1 MRDSRAAAGIPHRH
15 KHQPG
20 DRLAWT
26 DGPGREA
33 GEGVVAELLPATGAD
48 RQPRYRLR
56 VFRGSRQSEEEIVL
70 PEGVV
75 FAVPRWEGQMG
86 REERL
91 RHHGAQTLPWNEPIP
106 GE

>member
-1 MRDSRAAAGIPHRH
+1 MDPQQHPPQPHQH
-15 KHQPG
+15 EVG
-20 DRLAWT
+20 DRVAWT
-26 DGPGREA
+26 DGPSREA
-33 GEGVVAELLPATGAD
+33 GEGVVAERLPPTEAD
-48 RQPRYRLR
+48 RQPRYGIA
-56 VFRGSRQSEEEIVL
+56 VFVDGRPTEERIVL

-91 RHHGAQTLPWNEPIP
+91 GHHRGRTLPWNEQVP

>member
-1 MRDSRAAAGIPHRH
+1 MKDSRAPADSTREHRH
-15 KHQPG
+15 EPG

-33 GEGVVAELLPATGAD
+33 GEGVVAELLPATRTD

-56 VFRGSRQSEEEIVL
+56 VFCGSRQSEEEIVL

-75 FAVPRWEGQMG
+75 FVVPRWDGQME

-106 GE
+106 GA